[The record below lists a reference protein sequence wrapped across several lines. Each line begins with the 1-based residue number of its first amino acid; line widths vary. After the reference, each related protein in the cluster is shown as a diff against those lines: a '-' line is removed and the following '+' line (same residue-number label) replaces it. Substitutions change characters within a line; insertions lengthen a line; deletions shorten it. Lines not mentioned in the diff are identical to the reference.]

1 MSRYYLF
8 IIAVAILTGCGTLA
22 PNYQRPAPP
31 VSSSWPSGPAY
42 PAIASGQGEAS
53 ADWRDFV
60 IDPKLRQLIDL
71 ALANNRDLRVAA
83 LTIEKAQ
90 AQYQIERSLLFPH
103 INGSAS
109 DSASLTPAAISP
121 TGTRYVLHEY
131 SVGLGFS
138 AYELDFFG
146 RVRSLKDQALEQ
158 YLSTEE
164 AHRSTQISLI
174 TEVTT
179 AYLTLVADQGHL
191 SLAEDTLKNQQSAY
205 VLDKRRFELGAASQ
219 LDLSQ
224 AQTVVD
230 TARGDVARYTSVV
243 AQDLN
248 ALDLLAGTS
257 VPSDLLPV
265 ASLTDITAVRELPAG
280 LPSDLLQNRPDILE
294 VEHQLKAAN
303 ADIGVARAAFFP
315 SITLTSSIGTASDQL
330 SGLFKSGSRTWL
342 FQPQLNLPIF
352 DGGSNIANLKVAK
365 ANRGIYLAQ
374 YEKAIQSAFREVAD
388 ALADHGTLDAQLAAQ
403 QSLVDATALSFKL
416 SDARFQNG
424 VDSYLVVLDSQRS
437 LYTAQHNL
445 INLKLAQAA
454 NLVTLYKALGGGA
467 AASGSTSQVSTG
479 N

>member
-1 MSRYYLF
+1 MSRYCLS
-8 IIAVAILTGCGTLA
+8 IIATAVLAGCGTLA

-31 VSSSWPSGPAY
+31 ISGSWPSGPAY
-42 PAIASGQGEAS
+42 SAMVSGQNEANV
-53 ADWRDFV
+53 DWHDFV
-60 IDPKLRQLIDL
+60 IDHKLRQLIAL
-71 ALANNRDLRVAA
+71 ALANNRDLRVTA

-90 AQYQIERSLLFPH
+90 AQYQIERSTLFPH
-103 INGSAS
+103 INATAG
-109 DSASLTPAAISP
+109 DSAALTPADLSF
-121 TGTRYVLHEY
+121 TGTRTVSHVY

-146 RVRSLKDQALEQ
+146 RVRSLKDEALEQ

-174 TEVTT
+174 AEVAT
-179 AYLTLVADQGHL
+179 AYLTLAANQEHL
-191 SLAEDTLKNQQSAY
+191 SLAEDTLKSQQSIYA
-205 VLDKRRFELGAASQ
+205 LDKRRFELGAASQ

-224 AQTVVD
+224 AQTAVE

-243 AQDLN
+243 AHDLN
-248 ALDLLAGTS
+248 TLILLAGAS
-257 VPSDLLPV
+257 VPGDLLPS
-265 ASLTDITAVRELPAG
+265 ASLTTITAVRDLPAG

-294 VEHQLKAAN
+294 AEHQLKAAN
-303 ADIGVARAAFFP
+303 ANIGVARAAFFP
-315 SITLTSSIGTASDQL
+315 SITLTSSLGTASSQL

-342 FQPQLNLPIF
+342 FAPQLNLPIF
-352 DGGSNIANLKVAK
+352 DGGSNTANLKVAQ
-365 ANRGIYLAQ
+365 ANRGIFLAQ

-388 ALADHGTLDAQLAAQ
+388 ALADHGTLDEQVAAQ

-416 SDARFQNG
+416 SDARFQKG

-445 INLKLAQAA
+445 INLKLSHAT
-454 NLVTLYKALGGGA
+454 NLITFYKALGGGA
-467 AASGSTSQVSTG
+467 VALGSTVQVSTG